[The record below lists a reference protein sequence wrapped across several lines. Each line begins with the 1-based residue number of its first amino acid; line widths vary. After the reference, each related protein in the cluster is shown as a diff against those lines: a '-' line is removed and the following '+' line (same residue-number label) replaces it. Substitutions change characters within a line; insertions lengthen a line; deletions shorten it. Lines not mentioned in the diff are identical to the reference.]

1 MSTDR
6 SLRRRAVTVMTVAPL
21 RQRTNALPC
30 YLRIAATVSAMSHFR
45 GLSSV
50 THAMCLLRHRRTID
64 PSQQQEATTTL
75 NLNPLPAVYQPA
87 DHGYMVKTPTALR
100 DSLIRPRR
108 AHYKRLGEILALEG
122 ALSEEELH
130 CALERQRQQPATRL
144 GELLLDNGKISEH
157 ELYQG
162 LSARFGLP
170 YVRLREFEADPLALY
185 KLSNE
190 LVRTYRVL
198 PLMIHQGSLIVAVR
212 DPGNTDIL
220 DALSVLTRLPVKA
233 VLATPR
239 DIDRAISIHY
249 PPFEE

>member
-1 MSTDR
+1 MSD
-6 SLRRRAVTVMTVAPL
+6 
-21 RQRTNALPC
+21 
-30 YLRIAATVSAMSHFR
+30 VSHST

-50 THAMCLLRHRRTID
+50 THAIRLSRRRRTID
-64 PSQQQEATTTL
+64 PSQQQEVATTL
-75 NLNPLPAVYQPA
+75 NLNSLPAAYQPA

-122 ALSEEELH
+122 SLSEEELQS
-130 CALERQRQQPATRL
+130 ALEKQRQQPAIRI
-144 GELLLDNGKISEH
+144 GELLLESGKVSEH
-157 ELYQG
+157 ALYQG

-185 KLSNE
+185 KLSNQ

-212 DPGNTDIL
+212 DPSNTDIL
-220 DALSVLTRLPVKA
+220 DALSELTRLPVKA

-249 PPFEE
+249 PPAEE